1 MTSRDDLRRRMRL
14 VRKGLAGSARAAAQ
28 ALAGHVGA
36 LPVAG
41 FEGLVISVYRAAGS
55 EIDPAL
61 LVADL
66 RKRGARIALP
76 VVTARETPLTFR
88 IWTETDDLV
97 PDAANIPAP
106 PPDAEA
112 VRPDLILAPLLA
124 FDGQGGRLGQ
134 GGGYYDRTLSA
145 LRRSGPLIAVGL
157 AFAAQEVDEVPM
169 APRDEPLDGVL
180 TEDGYR
186 ARST

>member
-1 MTSRDDLRRRMRL
+1 MTPRDELRRRMRL
-14 VRKGLAGSARAAAQ
+14 VRKGLTGAAAQAAQ
-28 ALAGHVGA
+28 ALAGHVAA
-36 LPVAG
+36 LPVEGFAG
-41 FEGLVISVYRAAGS
+41 RVVSVYRAAGS

-66 RKRGARIALP
+66 RRRGARIALP
-76 VVTARETPLTFR
+76 VVIARETPLTFR
-88 IWTETDDLV
+88 IWTEAQDLV
-97 PDAANIPAP
+97 PDAAGIPAP

-112 VRPDLILAPLLA
+112 VRPDLVLAPLLA
-124 FDGQGGRLGQ
+124 FDRRGGRLGQ

-145 LRRSGPLIAVGL
+145 LRRSGPLIVVGL
-157 AFAAQEVDEVPM
+157 AFAGQELDEAPM
-169 APRDEPLDGVL
+169 APHDEPLDGVL